1 MRGRTDAGGSVR
13 PGDKKTTK
21 PHAVR
26 CMKNNCPEQLVGS
39 KNKGNPMQ
47 NRWQAKPAFDLRL
60 ITGSSPARRPLFVP
74 GCEPVYRRL
83 FVFVNRFHANHV
95 QKNGHFARTEQG
107 SAMQARLGEASFGGA
122 GWGVALKGGPGAA
135 KVNKAANNLFV
146 RGGPFTLPVSSRW
159 PNKMVDEQCRSGTTD
174 LFFLVTDLW
183 FLAFFQV

>member
-1 MRGRTDAGGSVR
+1 
-13 PGDKKTTK
+13 
-21 PHAVR
+21 
-26 CMKNNCPEQLVGS
+26 
-39 KNKGNPMQ
+39 
-47 NRWQAKPAFDLRL
+47 
-60 ITGSSPARRPLFVP
+60 
-74 GCEPVYRRL
+74 
-83 FVFVNRFHANHV
+83 
-95 QKNGHFARTEQG
+95 
-107 SAMQARLGEASFGGA
+107 MQARLGEASFGGA